1 MITTNRPTYRQ
12 YCHTPDE
19 KQTVASVSGCIVPF
33 AATGI
38 LAEKFKIDIISLFKQ
53 VSHFS
58 RCHRFR

>member
-19 KQTVASVSGCIVPF
+19 KQTVASMSGCTVSF

-38 LAEKFKIDIISLFKQ
+38 LAEKFKIDIISLFKEG
-53 VSHFS
+53 SHFS
-58 RCHRFR
+58 RSHWFR